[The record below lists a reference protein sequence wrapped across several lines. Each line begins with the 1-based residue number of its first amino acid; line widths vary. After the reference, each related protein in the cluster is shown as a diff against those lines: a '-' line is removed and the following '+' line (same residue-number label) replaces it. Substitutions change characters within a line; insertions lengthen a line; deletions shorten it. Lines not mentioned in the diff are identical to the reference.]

1 MILTGKQRKILRE
14 GIVGAYPKEDE
25 LKILLPEEMEL
36 KVEQINVGED
46 YNTRVANLITKLE
59 ADGKLKNFIQIIINQ
74 KPNSPYLNEVKSE
87 FQKII
92 EEEEKV
98 KPQGRYALV
107 VSINAYNSLGKL
119 EAPADSSET
128 IAKLLETYGE
138 FHVSRLPETKDMPV
152 TLSQLKIALGQ
163 LFKPKR
169 GNIPETALFYFSGR
183 GIREMLIGGAFLA
196 ASDCD
201 PDNEKWGI
209 GLKDMQELLRSSHV
223 KEQIIWLDC
232 CGEDLN
238 FNDANPGEQE
248 GRSRYFI
255 GALGN
260 FELTKV
266 LSEGLD
272 PRRYSQKEVTNTSL
286 TGYLEN
292 RLKGATITNFGKA
305 IALTRT
311 TSGVDSSPVAPTTDT
326 GICPY
331 KGLRYFDCNEE
342 DPKYFHGRESLTDQL
357 LDKVRQS
364 NFLAIVGQSGSGK
377 SSVMRAGLLHQLKQ
391 GEKLAG
397 SGRWKIQILV
407 PGEHPLQCLALSF
420 LDPKLSVVEKAKQL
434 KEAKQIL
441 TDGSEGLELLIQA
454 SEMPRV
460 VIVIDQFEEVFTL
473 CEDVVEREQF
483 LSCLLEAAEKLK
495 GKLCL
500 ILAMRADFLGK
511 CLEREY
517 SGLGKK
523 IQENLISVIP
533 MNRKQLREAIALPA
547 KKVKLEVEEELIG
560 RMLNEIE
567 GSPGSLPLLEY
578 TLTRL
583 WEERRENQLKLTT
596 YENLG
601 GIGGTLNSRATE
613 VYKQFS
619 QEEQQIA
626 KLIFLNL
633 TQLGEGTED
642 TRRRVNKAELMTEK
656 HAQAAIEKVIEK
668 LANEK
673 LIVTNE
679 NDVIDVAHE
688 ALIRHWQQL
697 RNWLEENRDALGRQR
712 KIEEEAKYWVKKE
725 KNKEY
730 LWTGTRLEEAVGILK
745 EYEANVSLSS
755 LATEFLQESSREELI
770 SYLGKLEIDN
780 LDQDGIEK
788 EAEKRSYLRKEKLR
802 ELIEDET
809 EQTGVGLAAS
819 WVLEQ
824 WGEKMPVRTAEV
836 DKQGNIQ
843 LRIVEKLPP
852 IVIEELEEGIILEMV
867 EIPGGEFMMGSPE
880 GEEEGNWW
888 ERPTHKVK
896 VLPFLIGKYPITRE
910 QWKVVVSMPKVEL
923 DLNSDPSNYRGKGV
937 PESVLK
943 RYPVTNVNWYEAV
956 EFCQR
961 LSVWSRE
968 NGKGS
973 EYCLPSEAEWEY
985 ACRAGTETPY
995 HWGYKMTPNLGNYLE
1010 RAAGRPSPAKRFQV
1024 ANSFG
1029 LYDVHGNVWEWCE
1042 DDWHDTYDGAPED
1055 GRVWLNENDN
1065 DYQYKVLRGGSWSNN
1080 PVSCRSAYRNLYSRV
1095 ARNIADGF
1103 RVMCRSG
1110 RT

>member
-1 MILTGKQRKILRE
+1 MKLEGQQREILRN
-14 GIVGAYPKEDE
+14 GILGAYPNEDE
-25 LKILLPEEMEL
+25 LVMRMSEKMDFKL
-36 KVEQINVGED
+36 EQVSRGEK
-46 YNTRVANLITKLE
+46 YEIRVFNLIKELE
-59 ADGKLKNFIQIIINQ
+59 ANGTLNDFIKWIIED
-74 KPNSPYLNEVKSE
+74 KPNSPYLEEVRSK

-107 VSINAYNSLGKL
+107 VSINAYNSLDKL

-138 FHVSRLPETKDMPV
+138 FHVSRLPETKDITV
-152 TLSQLKIALGQ
+152 TLRQLKKALGQ
-163 LFKPKR
+163 LFKPER
-169 GNIPETALFYFSGR
+169 GNIPETALFYFSGH

-209 GLKDMQELLRSSHV
+209 GLKYMQELLRSSHV

-232 CGEDLN
+232 CGDNLN
-238 FNDANPGEQE
+238 FNDANPGEEE
-248 GRSRYFI
+248 GKSRYFI
-255 GALGN
+255 GTMGN
-260 FELTKV
+260 FELSKV

-272 PRRYSQKEVTNTSL
+272 PRQYSQKEVTNTSL

-305 IALTRT
+305 IALTRL
-311 TSGVDSSPVAPTTDT
+311 TSGVDPSTVTPLTDT

-331 KGLRYFDCNEE
+331 RGLRYFDCNEE

-364 NFLAIVGQSGSGK
+364 NFLAIVGPSGSGK

-454 SEMPRV
+454 LEMPKV

-500 ILAMRADFLGK
+500 ILSMRVDFLGK
-511 CLEREY
+511 CVEREY
-517 SGLGKK
+517 SGLAKK
-523 IQENLISVIP
+523 IQENIIFVTP
-533 MNRKQLREAIALPA
+533 MNREQLREAIALPA
-547 KKVKLEVEEELIG
+547 EEVNLVVEEELIK

-583 WEERRENQLKLTT
+583 WEERRENQLKLST
-596 YENLG
+596 YENMG

-697 RNWLEENRDALGRQR
+697 RNWLKENRYALGRQR

-745 EYEANVSLSS
+745 EYAANVSLSS
-755 LATEFLQESSREELI
+755 LATEFLQDSSREELI
-770 SYLGKLEIDN
+770 SYLGKPEIDN

-788 EAEKRSYLRKEKLR
+788 EVEKRSYLRKEKLR
-802 ELIEDET
+802 ELIEDER
-809 EQTGVGLAAS
+809 EKTGAGLAAS
-819 WVLEQ
+819 WLLEQ

-867 EIPGGEFMMGSPE
+867 EIPGG
-880 GEEEGNWW
+880 EGNWW

-937 PESVLK
+937 PESVLN

-968 NGKGS
+968 KGKGS
-973 EYCLPSEAEWEY
+973 EYRLPSEAEWEY

-1010 RAAGRPSPAKRFQV
+1010 RVAGRPSPVKRFQV

-1042 DDWHDTYDGAPED
+1042 DDWHDTYEGAPED
-1055 GRVWLNENDN
+1055 GRAWLNENDN
-1065 DYQYKVLRGGSWSNN
+1065 DYQYKVVRGGSWYYN
-1080 PVSCRSAYRNLYSRV
+1080 PWYCRSAFRSLNYRD
-1095 ARNIADGF
+1095 ARSISNGF